1 MSSSKNAI
9 IVGGSLGGLF
19 AGIVLKRLGYKVTI
33 FERSPTPLLHDQG
46 AGIVAG
52 GDTLEFLTRFDKTKR
67 EIAVTSSVRHYLNKK
82 GEEIRRE
89 EWPQKMT
96 RYQNLTSRVDRSWDL
111 LYHVLRANFDGV
123 SSDYVRAP
131 EDTGEARYEYGC
143 TVTAIKEDENSAEM
157 IVTYQDREKHER
169 IAKTSRVFAADGPSS
184 TIRQLLLPQIR
195 RNYAGYV

>member
-19 AGIVLKRLGYKVTI
+19 TGIVLKRLGYKVTI
-33 FERSPTPLLHDQG
+33 FERSSTPLLHDQG

-67 EIAVTSSVRHYLNKK
+67 EIAVTSPVRHYLNRE

-96 RYQNLTSRVDRSWDL
+96 RYQNLTSRVDGSWDL

-123 SSDYVRAP
+123 SSDYVQAP
-131 EDTGEARYEYGC
+131 EDPGKATYEYGC
-143 TVTAIKEDENSAEM
+143 TVTGIKKDDNSPEM
-157 IVTYQDREKHER
+157 IITYQDREKNER
-169 IAKTSRVFAADGPSS
+169 TARASRVFAADGPSS
-184 TIRQLLLPQIR
+184 TIRRLLLPQIQR
-195 RNYAGYV
+195 KYAGYV